1 MTYLTLK
8 ALHIASMVTWFAGIF
23 YLPRLF
29 IYHRATTDTVSL
41 ERFEIM
47 ERRLYGLMS
56 IGAAATLVFGL
67 GLLWI
72 NPALFKVGWF
82 HTKLA
87 LLVGLFAY
95 HYNCKRI
102 MRELANGSCTH
113 SDIWLRVYNEVP
125 VLFLLGI
132 IGLAVLKPY

>member
-29 IYHRATTDTVSL
+29 IYHRAATDTISH
-41 ERFEIM
+41 ERFIVM

-56 IGAAATLVFGL
+56 IGAAATLVLGL
-67 GLLWI
+67 GLLWV

-82 HTKLA
+82 HAKLV

-95 HYNCKRI
+95 PYHCKRN
-102 MRELANGSCTH
+102 MRALAGGTCTH
-113 SDIWLRVYNEVP
+113 RDKRLRLYNEVP
-125 VLFLLGI
+125 VLFLLGV
-132 IGLAVLKPY
+132 IGLAVLKPF